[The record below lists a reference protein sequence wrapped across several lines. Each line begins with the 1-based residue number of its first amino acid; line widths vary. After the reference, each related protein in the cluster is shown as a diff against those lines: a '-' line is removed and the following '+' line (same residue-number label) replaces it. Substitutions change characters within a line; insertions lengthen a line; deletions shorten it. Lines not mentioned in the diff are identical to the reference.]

1 MDYLNYLKIAPPDC
15 SPKIP
20 HLGGG
25 GDTYIQQLLLLLRF
39 RDNGMYQSNRL
50 CKKSNIGQANNGNND
65 NYKAP
70 EDKWKFMNFDHFS
83 KGTPNNIQTV
93 K

>member
-1 MDYLNYLKIAPPDC
+1 M
-15 SPKIP
+15 
-20 HLGGG
+20 
-25 GDTYIQQLLLLLRF
+25 RF

-65 NYKAP
+65 NSKAP

-83 KGTPNNIQTV
+83 KGTPNNIKTV